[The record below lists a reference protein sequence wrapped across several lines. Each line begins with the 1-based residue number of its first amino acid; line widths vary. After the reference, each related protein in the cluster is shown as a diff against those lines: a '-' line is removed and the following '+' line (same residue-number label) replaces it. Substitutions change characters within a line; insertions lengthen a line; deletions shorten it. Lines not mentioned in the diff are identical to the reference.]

1 MSASKELLIAT
12 RPFATEDR
20 FRSWW
25 HVLSTIAVLA
35 VATFVNCTSLPWI
48 MRLPSSILAG
58 LTLIRFFILYHDH
71 QHHAILYKSKLADL
85 IMVGFGLVFL
95 NPSSVW
101 KRSHDHHHVNNSRNF
116 GVNTG
121 SYPIMTIDGYRN
133 ASLSQKIGYRIA
145 RNPLTIALGY
155 VTIFFLGMC
164 VVPFLANPKRHYDA
178 ALAMVI
184 HGALLACLAYRGIDE
199 LILAAIVPFTVA
211 SGLGAYLFYAQHNF
225 PQVKLRTGHD
235 WDYVRAALESSS
247 YAKMGPVMN
256 WFTGN
261 IGYHHVHHLNS
272 RIPFYRLPEAMAA
285 IPELQSPKVTTLW
298 PRDVFA
304 CLRLKLWDY
313 ESDRLVGWNHKPS
326 EVKAQQPPMRAA
338 A

>member
-12 RPFATEDR
+12 RPFAEESR
-20 FRSWW
+20 LRSWW

-35 VATFVNCTSLPWI
+35 GLVAIVLSELPWFV
-48 MRLPSSILAG
+48 RLPFSILSG

-71 QHHAILYKSKLADL
+71 QHHAILYKSRIANL
-85 IMVGFGLVFL
+85 IMTGFGLLFL

-121 SYPIMTIDGYRN
+121 SYPIMTIEGYRS
-133 ASLSQKIGYRIA
+133 ASFWQKIAYRVA
-145 RNPLTIALGY
+145 RNPLTIASGY
-155 VTIFFLGMC
+155 FTIFFLGMC
-164 VVPFLANPKRHYDA
+164 VAPFLANPKRHYDA
-178 ALAMVI
+178 ALAI
-184 HGALLACLAYRGIDE
+184 ICHGALLCWLGFDE
-199 LILAAIVPFTVA
+199 FDDLWLAALIPFTVA

-225 PQVKLRTGHD
+225 PEVKLRTGRD
-235 WDYVRAALESSS
+235 WDYVKAALESSS
-247 YAKMGPVMN
+247 YARMGMVMR

-272 RIPFYRLPEAMAA
+272 RIPFYRLPEAMAE
-285 IPELQSPKVTTLW
+285 ISELQSPKITTLW
-298 PRDVFA
+298 PRDILA
-304 CLRLKLWDY
+304 CLSLKLWDSA
-313 ESDRLVGWNHKPS
+313 SDRLVGWNYRPEALQS
-326 EVKAQQPPMRAA
+326 EPPMRAA